1 MYPTK
6 YQWSLKPKRVAMH
19 LHHVQGS
26 TAVTALLAAV
36 TALLSPLCWLAC
48 ERGEEARAELVHPS
62 MRAEAAREAAVAPGR
77 IAKQHHPRAAAAA
90 QELRRVLVNIACA
103 DDRVVVGVDDERRHL
118 VRATM

>member
-1 MYPTK
+1 
-6 YQWSLKPKRVAMH
+6 MH
-19 LHHVQGS
+19 LHHGS

-36 TALLSPLCWLAC
+36 TALLSPLSALLARVRAC
-48 ERGEEARAELVHPS
+48 GEEARAELVHPS

-118 VRATM
+118 VRVTM

>member
-26 TAVTALLAAV
+26 TAVTALLAAVTALLAAV

-90 QELRRVLVNIACA
+90 Q
-103 DDRVVVGVDDERRHL
+103 
-118 VRATM
+118 